1 MRGPTTAAAGLL
13 AVLLVTGCNTVV
25 TGRGAQSGVPAG
37 GPSPATATATVTSTA
52 TTTSSVPSG
61 DPGAEPAVFEL
72 GDTGTVSDST
82 GAPLADVTV
91 SAATLSMTPPDEF
104 SDPPD
109 NGAFLAATVTID
121 NVGDSTFPV
130 APLDFEVRY
139 PDGTQIRYGT
149 GSTGVF
155 GFDEPLGA
163 LNLAAGDAVTG
174 VVAFDV
180 DPALTGAR
188 IAYLD
193 LSGRVLGVWL
203 VP

>member
-1 MRGPTTAAAGLL
+1 MRGPTTAVAGLL
-13 AVLLVTGCNTVV
+13 AVLAITGCNTVV
-25 TGRGAQSGVPAG
+25 TGRGAQSGVPTG
-37 GPSPATATATVTSTA
+37 GPSPATATAT
-52 TTTSSVPSG
+52 TTSSAPSG
-61 DPGAEPAVFEL
+61 DDPGAEPAVFEL

-91 SAATLSMTPPDEF
+91 SAAALSMTPPDEF

-121 NVGDSTFPV
+121 NIGDSTFPV

-155 GFDEPLGA
+155 GFDEPLGVFD
-163 LNLAAGDAVTG
+163 LAAGDAVTG

>member
-1 MRGPTTAAAGLL
+1 MRGPTTAVAGLL
-13 AVLLVTGCNTVV
+13 AVLAITGCNTVV
-25 TGRGAQSGVPAG
+25 TGRGAQSGVPTG
-37 GPSPATATATVTSTA
+37 GPSPATATAT
-52 TTTSSVPSG
+52 TTSSAPSG
-61 DPGAEPAVFEL
+61 DDPGAEPAVFEL

-91 SAATLSMTPPDEF
+91 SAAALSMTPPDEF

-109 NGAFLAATVTID
+109 NGAFLAATVTIE
-121 NVGDSTFPV
+121 NIGDSTFPV

-155 GFDEPLGA
+155 GFDEPLGVFD
-163 LNLAAGDAVTG
+163 LAAGDAVTG